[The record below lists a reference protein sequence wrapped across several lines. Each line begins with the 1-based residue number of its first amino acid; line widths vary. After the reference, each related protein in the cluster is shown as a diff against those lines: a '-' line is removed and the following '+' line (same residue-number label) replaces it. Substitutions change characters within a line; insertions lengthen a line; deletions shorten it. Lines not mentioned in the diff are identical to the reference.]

1 MERRVEDP
9 PVLDPLLALV
19 AGHAGAQH
27 LGQHRD
33 LELLEV
39 AELVGQ
45 HVLGQVRVDDGHLGV
60 GAEPGHARPPVLQD
74 QLVQEQRDSRRGG
87 GWQAAGAAGRWL
99 PRVEASKERERW
111 RPPGCWRLGFSFVV
125 GDGPRTNWQMG
136 LIWRMCLC
144 LHGLQVKI
152 STTLPT
158 GWCLNLLI
166 CLPMRVVVLL
176 WSPDALWDVF
186 FWLNQE
192 HARGTCQRPGSYAE
206 TGYVGPTCQRP
217 NRQNTKRQATI
228 AA

>member
-1 MERRVEDP
+1 MGGP
-9 PVLDPLLALV
+9 P
-19 AGHAGAQH
+19 AGAQ
-27 LGQHRD
+27 G
-33 LELLEV
+33 
-39 AELVGQ
+39 
-45 HVLGQVRVDDGHLGV
+45 GV
-60 GAEPGHARPPVLQD
+60 
-74 QLVQEQRDSRRGG
+74 
-87 GWQAAGAAGRWL
+87 GWQAAGAAGRWW
-99 PRVEASKERERW
+99 PRVEASKERERC
-111 RPPGCWRLGFSFVV
+111 RPPECWRLGFSFVV

-158 GWCLNLLI
+158 GCCLNLLI
-166 CLPMRVVVLL
+166 CLPVRVVVLL

-228 AA
+228 AALISSRDYFSTI